1 MKALTLIFVALIALL
16 QYPLWLGKGS
26 WLRVWDL
33 SHQLSQQQEKN
44 NALKARNDTLDA
56 EVRDL
61 KSGRAAI
68 EERARSEL
76 GMVKQDEVFY
86 QVLEGPMPVIVSP
99 PAAAPEAAKTD
110 TPIIVKIPSK
120 NSTAKLSSPAKGAVT
135 KNPVSKEGAVKDSVA
150 KDTVSKDKVPQEK
163 SSQEKPKLSG
173 PAVNPPQIEAIPAKK
188 AEEMPKTAE
197 RPKEE
202 IPKKVKPVESS
213 AVDAAKAVLK
223 QQ

>member
-1 MKALTLIFVALIALL
+1 MKALTLIFVILIALL

-33 SHQLSQQQEKN
+33 NRQISEQQDKN

-86 QVLEGPMPVIVSP
+86 QVLENTMPKVTAP
-99 PAAAPEAAKTD
+99 PASDTENQSQTITPATD
-110 TPIIVKIPSK
+110 TI
-120 NSTAKLSSPAKGAVT
+120 T
-135 KNPVSKEGAVKDSVA
+135 KAASN
-150 KDTVSKDKVPQEK
+150 TLFN
-163 SSQEKPKLSG
+163 KP
-173 PAVNPPQIEAIPAKK
+173 
-188 AEEMPKTAE
+188 T
-197 RPKEE
+197 R
-202 IPKKVKPVESS
+202 
-213 AVDAAKAVLK
+213 
-223 QQ
+223 